1 MCEEEKEG
9 GKTESGMYI
18 VCYTPG
24 YWVCVWEGCLGLKG
38 MGKHGE
44 KEFDTIDMDILV
56 FLKFGGE
63 VTGQWVGGRIS

>member
-1 MCEEEKEG
+1 
-9 GKTESGMYI
+9 MYI

-24 YWVCVWEGCLGLKG
+24 YWVRVWEGCLGLKG

-56 FLKFGGE
+56 FLKFGG
-63 VTGQWVGGRIS
+63 GGGYWGGGFLDRGVWEGEIDSWFS

>member
-1 MCEEEKEG
+1 
-9 GKTESGMYI
+9 MYI

-44 KEFDTIDMDILV
+44 KEFDTTDMDILV
-56 FLKFGGE
+56 FLKFGG
-63 VTGQWVGGRIS
+63 GGGFLDRGV